1 MRRFN
6 VRPIAAP
13 SAPPPAPMIS
23 GKLPSA
29 YSKSAASSGS
39 TITHVMEAVA
49 PAKKGRPSK
58 DEARRHKMDMASEAI
73 AALCSDKP
81 TRNKVRKY
89 FESRVLELDDEKR

>member
-1 MRRFN
+1 
-6 VRPIAAP
+6 
-13 SAPPPAPMIS
+13 MIS

-29 YSKSAASSGS
+29 YSRGS
-39 TITHVMEAVA
+39 TSAPPSVREDE

-58 DEARRHKMDMASEAI
+58 EEARRHKMAMASEAI

-89 FESRVLELDDEKR
+89 FEGRVMELDEEKR

>member
-13 SAPPPAPMIS
+13 SAPPPPPMIS

-29 YSKSAASSGS
+29 YSKSMASSGS
-39 TITHVMEAVA
+39 TITHVMEAA

-89 FESRVLELDDEKR
+89 FESRVLELDEEKR